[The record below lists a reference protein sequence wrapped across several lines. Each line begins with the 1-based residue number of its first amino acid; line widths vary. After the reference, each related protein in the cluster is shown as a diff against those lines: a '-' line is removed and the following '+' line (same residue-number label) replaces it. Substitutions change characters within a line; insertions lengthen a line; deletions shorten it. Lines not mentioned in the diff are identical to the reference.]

1 MSYYGPTTTRE
12 VGNTRRTPVWLVA
25 FRLVASA
32 LSRQSRQLWA
42 RFSSPR
48 FGRSSLERFASR
60 AASLVM
66 AIVLAALAARGE
78 VANAASRPSGAK
90 SSARLSLAT
99 QAVSAKAGSSR
110 ALAVKSFA
118 EKSPLTK
125 SPIAKSSP
133 VESPVAKSPVVSPL
147 VAKSSAAKTASAKR
161 YGGRVQRDAS
171 GRWIVDG
178 ALIGLATVNIP
189 GGQDAVFDTTVPAG
203 LTPLELRGH
212 YVIPA
217 SSTESWLEVGISGG
231 TPQRVNST
239 KGRTFSVPTLL
250 GSRGALNATDQ
261 SGDANDSVAGSTAS
275 DAASDAASVAASSAD
290 GAANTDYV
298 EFTARTKVN
307 ATCPDYQP
315 SQLDKL
321 QLVVGGSAE
330 APVMLADFFPP
341 FLDRLVVRVEA
352 TMSKSKA
359 IDENVAQA
367 VLRLTTFA
375 AQRWPS
381 ARVIVSSK
389 ALAMTPYDR
398 QVAFRVASKSSVGL
412 EELDGETTLV
422 LSGPKSRMANLAE
435 FLSSPAL
442 ETAFVSSLMTN
453 GQSPSVLELGHVLTI
468 GDLRGRALVG
478 KGFGSVEQV
487 VTVTQSQLGGQA
499 DSIAVKVTGVAQVAG
514 AGRLVVQLRANEQV
528 LATKRVLN
536 DEPFVLKGMISRST
550 LTRDNVIVVRAS
562 ELSSGTA
569 AAEKL
574 ALSPG
579 VLGVNTA
586 NGSGVCGLGR
596 PEVTLQLDPGSQFA
610 ATMGR
615 GLPAGFD
622 RFPQAFVNGFDVRF
636 ASLGLGELQAGSD
649 VVQLLQSLSAPRL
662 SPKVYGPKRS
672 HAPTRP
678 MIYVGP
684 PSAELTKLDAPI
696 VPEKRSAANVQPIS
710 VLQGFAA
717 TGDDHLVLVTN
728 GPASDLAS
736 TLVAVQADPRGWR
749 SLRGDVVVRQNGR
762 IRNVRV
768 RTSTGNGQ
776 EKRPVVLHSR
786 VGYALRVGFGMGTA
800 FALFGV
806 LVARLFGR
814 KHA

>member
-12 VGNTRRTPVWLVA
+12 IGTVRSAPLWIAA
-25 FRLVASA
+25 FRKLRSWLPA
-32 LSRQSRQLWA
+32 QSRQVWSK
-42 RFSSPR
+42 FSSPVY
-48 FGRSSLERFASR
+48 GRSGVERFASR
-60 AASLVM
+60 VASLLM
-66 AIVLAALAARGE
+66 AIVLTGFAARGQ
-78 VANAASRPSGAK
+78 VANAAVQTSGAK
-90 SSARLSLAT
+90 SSARVSTAS
-99 QAVSAKAGSSR
+99 QSVSAKLGSKV
-110 ALAVKSFA
+110 AT
-118 EKSPLTK
+118 ENPTPTQ
-125 SPIAKSSP
+125 SPIKFA
-133 VESPVAKSPVVSPL
+133 AGT
-147 VAKSSAAKTASAKR
+147 AASASLSAKTSTGKTPFAKASAKR
-161 YGGRVQRDAS
+161 FGGRVQRDAL

-212 YVIPA
+212 YVIPN
-217 SSTESWLEVGISGG
+217 SSAESWLEIGISGG

-239 KGRTFSVPTLL
+239 KSRKFSVQTQL
-250 GSRGALNATDQ
+250 GSNAIEGSSNTSNLSNLSNSSSLNNPGTSDNNPALNVPVKRGPD
-261 SGDANDSVAGSTAS
+261 DGSDNA
-275 DAASDAASVAASSAD
+275 VV
-290 GAANTDYV
+290 NTDYV
-298 EFTARTKVN
+298 EFTARTKIDSS
-307 ATCPDYQP
+307 CPDYQP
-315 SQLDKL
+315 SQLDQL
-321 QLVVGGSAE
+321 QLVVGGTAE
-330 APVMLADFFPP
+330 DPAMLADFFPP
-341 FLDRLVVRVEA
+341 FLDRLVVRVED
-352 TMSKSKA
+352 TMSKSNA

-381 ARVIVSSK
+381 ARVMVSSK
-389 ALAMTPYDR
+389 PIDITPYDR
-398 QVAFRVASKSSVGL
+398 QVAFQVAPKSSVAL
-412 EELDGETTLV
+412 KTLDGETTLV
-422 LSGPKSRMANLAE
+422 LAGSKSRMPNLAE

-442 ETAFVSSLMTN
+442 ETAFVSSLNTV
-453 GQSPSVLELGHVLTI
+453 GQAASTLELGHVLTI

-487 VTVTQSQLGGQA
+487 VTVTQSQLGGQT

-536 DEPFVLKGMISRST
+536 DEPFVLKGTISRST

-569 AAEKL
+569 TAEKF
-574 ALSPG
+574 ALSPA
-579 VLGVNTA
+579 VLAASAA
-586 NGSGVCGLGR
+586 NGTVTCGIGR

-610 ATMGR
+610 AKMGR
-615 GLPAGFD
+615 GSPAGFD

-636 ASLGLGELQAGSD
+636 AALGLGELQAGSD

-662 SPKVYGPKRS
+662 SPRVYGPKRAHS
-672 HAPTRP
+672 ATRP

-684 PSAELTKLDAPI
+684 PSDELTKLDAPI
-696 VPEKRSAANVQPIS
+696 VPEKRVASNMQPVS

-728 GPASDLAS
+728 GPSSDLAS

-762 IRNVRV
+762 VKNVRV
-768 RTSTGNGQ
+768 RTSLGTGE
-776 EKRPVVLHSR
+776 EKRRVVLHSR

-800 FALFGV
+800 LALFGV
-806 LVARLFGR
+806 LVSRLFGR
-814 KHA
+814 KNH